1 MRETVRGYVLP
12 AFIFNVGSL
21 ALLSF
26 VCLFH
31 VRLLVYRP

>member
-26 VCLFH
+26 VCLF
-31 VRLLVYRP
+31 VSCQIANV